1 MVMEMMQS
9 IRKCLSL
16 DYSVRIIILKKFTL
30 SCKESDEKNKR
41 IMKELLTFFIPK
53 YTKLEPKK

>member
-1 MVMEMMQS
+1 MFESRLQ
-9 IRKCLSL
+9 RE
-16 DYSVRIIILKKFTL
+16 DYYI
-30 SCKESDEKNKR
+30 KESDEKNKR